1 MKLAV
6 ILLCVFLAAELHYA
20 PGRRNSNRCPRTDLF
35 RHVVCLRCL
44 PTTRETVLDN
54 KTWKR
59 RQFASNT
66 QFYHLWFFSAPF
78 QRLRFQFWS
87 LKPSVNWA
95 TIISFL
101 SRLFFS
107 MHQNCNVFRRLIYP
121 WLFGVYL
128 CDIWL
133 FQFRHFWEIC
143 SLCTKFLFEV
153 WDM

>member
-1 MKLAV
+1 MEEKAIRFKYP
-6 ILLCVFLAAELHYA
+6 ILPSLVFL
-20 PGRRNSNRCPRTDLF
+20 S
-35 RHVVCLRCL
+35 
-44 PTTRETVLDN
+44 
-54 KTWKR
+54 
-59 RQFASNT
+59 
-66 QFYHLWFFSAPF
+66 PF

-153 WDM
+153 WDMQWACHMSAVATEFRELYAGWLMLRSFRLWQPPRERNQGRRVESMEEEKLEGK